1 MTTGIELFQKRP
13 AYRSGKP
20 LLRRWLSDRRAIWL
34 GSVLVLFLAGIAIFG
49 PMAMAFDFL
58 SQDITAINQAPNAV
72 HWLGTDDLG
81 RDVLSRVV
89 YGART
94 ALFIALG
101 VSFAALLVGGALGA
115 IAGYLGGRIDA
126 ALMWF
131 ADMTMSVPSLLLV
144 VVINTSLRP
153 RVAAFMDDMY
163 LKTLNPIFR
172 ETVWADL
179 SLLIICLTL
188 VQWPG
193 YARLVR
199 AQVLSIRNRDYVKA
213 AKSLGLAPGKI
224 IWKYVLPNSVGP
236 VIVAVSAGLG
246 TAMVLESAFS
256 FLGVGVQPPIPS
268 WGRMIADGLRAWRSH
283 PHLLIVPSIA
293 LGFASIAFSTLGDGL
308 NSYLNPKR
316 RRFDG

>member
-1 MTTGIELFQKRP
+1 MTVVELSKRSSTGGRRGP
-13 AYRSGKP
+13 A
-20 LLRRWLSDRRAIWL
+20 LRAWLSARRPIWP
-34 GSVLVLFLAGIAIFG
+34 GVVLVLLIALTAVFG
-49 PMAMAFDFL
+49 PMVVPHDFL
-58 SQDITAINQAPNAV
+58 SQDMTAINQPPNWA

-81 RDVLSRVV
+81 RDILSRVI

-101 VSFAALLVGGALGA
+101 VCFAALLVGTAVGAA
-115 IAGYLGGRIDA
+115 AGYAGGRIDA
-126 ALMWF
+126 LLMWF
-131 ADMTMSVPSLLLV
+131 ADVTMSVPSLLLV

-163 LKTLNPIFR
+163 LQTLNPIFR

-179 SLLIICLTL
+179 TLLILCLTL

-199 AQVLSIRNRDYVKA
+199 AQVLSVRGRDYVRA
-213 AKSLGLAPGKI
+213 AKSLGLSPGRI
-224 IWKYVLPNSVGP
+224 VWKYVIPNSVGP

-268 WGRMIADGLRAWRSH
+268 WGRMIADGLRNWRSH
-283 PHLLIVPSIA
+283 PHLLVVPAVA

-308 NSYLNPKR
+308 NAYLNPKR
-316 RRFDG
+316 RRA